1 MSAEIMAPAGGK
13 EQLIA
18 AVRCGAGAV
27 YLGTQGFN
35 ARQNAENFDKNS
47 LPEAAAYCHARG
59 TKLYVT
65 VNTVVTDDQLDELE
79 KEADMIAAS
88 GVDAVIIQD
97 MAVLRLFRDKY
108 PSLERFASTQTAV
121 HDLDGALQ
129 LADMGFDRIVLARE
143 LSLKEMEHIC
153 ANSPVSTEAF
163 VHGAHC
169 VSLSGACYLSSM
181 IGGRSGNRG
190 LCAQPCRLDFRLNGK
205 EYALSLKD
213 MSLIDHVRD
222 MEAIGINAL
231 KIEGRM
237 KRPEYVAA
245 AVTACKQA
253 LAGEEYDL
261 ETLRSVFSR
270 SGFSDG
276 YLTGRRDGRMFG
288 YRRKE
293 DVVSAEGVFSSLARL
308 YSKEAP
314 RIPVSF
320 DFTLHKN
327 NPVKLTVSAKGECVT
342 TEGAIPQEALN
353 RPASAESVMR
363 NLEKLGGT
371 PFYIESCKTDIEDG
385 LNIPASAINDIRRRA
400 LDELLGKLEKAE
412 PIPAVPW
419 VRPTLPRHKAAEKPA
434 LWGRFAQ
441 PSQVVCEENFEKLI
455 IPIEKLTADDAAR
468 FGEKL
473 IGELPWLLFPGE
485 EAKFENMLSALK
497 DAGLKE
503 VWGDNIYA
511 PRFAK
516 RLGLELH
523 LGAGL
528 NITNSQALDE
538 YAKLGA
544 KSATVSFELAMK
556 NIVKLGGEIPRG
568 IIAYGRLPLMRLR
581 SCPARGDKGCGNCPG
596 FNTLT
601 DRIGAR
607 FPLVCSQRRY
617 STLLNSVSLH
627 IAHQNLT
634 GLDHIVLY
642 FTLED
647 KTECERVTCDYLL
660 SRKAEGERTGGLY
673 YRQLK

>member
-1 MSAEIMAPAGGK
+1 MPAEIMAPAGGK

-35 ARQNAENFDKNS
+35 ARRNAENFDKNS

-65 VNTVVTDDQLDELE
+65 VNTVVTDDQLDALE
-79 KEADMIAAS
+79 EEADMIAAS

-97 MAVLRLFRDKY
+97 MAVLRLFREKY

-121 HDLDGALQ
+121 HNLDGALQ

-169 VSLSGACYLSSM
+169 VSLSGACYLSSL

-190 LCAQPCRLDFRLNGK
+190 LCAQPCRLDFKLNGR

-213 MSLIDHVRD
+213 MSLLDHVRQ
-222 MEAIGINAL
+222 MESIGINAL

-276 YLTGRRDGRMFG
+276 YLMGKRNANMFG

-293 DVVSAEGVFSSLARL
+293 DVVSAEGVFSSLERL
-308 YSKEAP
+308 YSKETP
-314 RIPVSF
+314 RTPVSVH
-320 DFTLHKN
+320 FTAYN
-327 NPVKLTVSAKGECVT
+327 NAPVSLTVSSKDELVT
-342 TEGAIPQEALN
+342 VTGPIPEAALN
-353 RPASAESVMR
+353 RPASEESVMR
-363 NLEKLGGT
+363 NLAKTGGT
-371 PFYIESCKTDIEDG
+371 PFYISESKTEIDDG
-385 LNIPASAINDIRRRA
+385 LNIPASVINDLRRRA

-412 PIPAVPW
+412 PIPAEPW
-419 VRPTLPRHKAAEKPA
+419 HWPVIKRHKAAEKPA

-441 PSQVVCEENFEKLI
+441 PSEVVCEENFEKII
-455 IPIEKLTADDAAR
+455 IPIEKLTADDVDR

-473 IGELPWLLFPGE
+473 VGELSWLMFPGE
-485 EAKFENMLSALK
+485 ETRFEEMLTSLK
-497 DAGLKE
+497 AAGLKAI
-503 VWGDNIYA
+503 WGDNIYA
-511 PRFAK
+511 PRIAK

-528 NITNSQALDE
+528 NITNTQALDE

-556 NIVKLGGEIPRG
+556 NIIKLGGEIKRG

-581 SCPARGDKGCGNCPG
+581 ACPARGEKGCGGCKG
-596 FNTLT
+596 FNVLT

-607 FPLVCSQRRY
+607 FPLVCSERRY

-634 GLDHIVLY
+634 ELDHIV
-642 FTLED
+642 
-647 KTECERVTCDYLL
+647 
-660 SRKAEGERTGGLY
+660 
-673 YRQLK
+673 